1 MYNMPIRISNDT
13 RNQVIREW
21 LAGEPRDKIA
31 SDTEL
36 AAGTI
41 SNIIRDWRHD
51 LGYPTADALRQFS
64 IDLKRLG
71 ISTTDCAIGFRT
83 VNIIK
88 RLGLAEANEEKGLE
102 SFVSNIYNKC
112 KYYGL
117 MPDKLVI
124 LATQILDLLES
135 MPLSQI
141 PNYVEEKSKDK
152 QKLEEE
158 IKNLLGRKSSAQLEY
173 EEALRK
179 KKITIDML
187 QEFTHM
193 QDTLIEYDLSTE
205 DIPNLVNAL
214 KNAQQL
220 GYDANSIADKISTIE
235 SLEEKEKELNNNLMM
250 LQDELCMLKHAISL
264 LDQDI
269 DKHQRILTEYNKLQ
283 NIGFGLR
290 ELILLN
296 NTLQEIATSNNIDS
310 SMAVKKFFQDI
321 EEKNALTKTVDELR
335 QEKKRIDILIDS
347 QFNNARIFIE
357 SFGQEAK
364 KDIADI
370 FNISTQNLQAIQLQ
384 TLQTVKEADT
394 IIKSL
399 NTEVKTQFE
408 EIQKLGSSQEFSA
421 LIRAAKGDNSV
432 NLEELKYAGIKTIDI
447 IMSRLSDD
455 DYNNNSSNK
464 EIKESLE
471 RARISLQS
479 KSS

>member
-1 MYNMPIRISNDT
+1 MPIGISHDT

-41 SNIIRDWRHD
+41 SNIIRDWRHE
-51 LGYPTADALRQFS
+51 LGYPTADALRQLA

-71 ISTTDCAIGFRT
+71 ISTVDCAIGFRI

-88 RLGLAEANEEKGLE
+88 RLGLVEADEEKRLE
-102 SFVSNIYNKC
+102 SFVSDIYNKC

-117 MPDKLVI
+117 MPDKLVT
-124 LATQILDLLES
+124 LAMQILDLLES
-135 MPLSQI
+135 IPLSQI

-158 IKNLLGRKSSAQLEY
+158 IKNLLERKSSIQLEY

-179 KKITIDML
+179 KKVTIDML

-193 QDTLIEYDLSTE
+193 QDTLIEYDLSIE
-205 DIPNLVNAL
+205 DTPNLVNAL
-214 KNAQQL
+214 NNAQQL
-220 GYDANSIADKISTIE
+220 GYDANAIADKISTIE
-235 SLEEKEKELNNNLMM
+235 SLEEKEKELKNNLMK
-250 LQDELCMLKHAISL
+250 LQDELRMLKHAISL
-264 LDQDI
+264 HDQEI
-269 DKHQRILTEYNKLQ
+269 DKYQRTLAEHDKLQ

-290 ELILLN
+290 EFILLN
-296 NTLQEIATSNNIDS
+296 NTVREIATSNNIDP
-310 SMAVKKFFQDI
+310 SMAVKKLFQDI
-321 EEKNALTKTVDELR
+321 EERNALTKTVDELR
-335 QEKKRIDILIDS
+335 QEKKRMDILIDS

-357 SFGQEAK
+357 SFGQQAK

-370 FNISTQNLQAIQLQ
+370 SSITTQNLQAIQLQ

-432 NLEELKYAGIKTIDI
+432 NIEELKYAGIKTIDI
-447 IMSRLSDD
+447 IISRLSDD

-471 RARISLQS
+471 RARISMQS

>member
-1 MYNMPIRISNDT
+1 LPIGISHET

-31 SDTEL
+31 SDTGL

-41 SNIIRDWRHD
+41 TNIVRDWRHE
-51 LGYPTADALRQFS
+51 LGYPTADALRQLA

-83 VNIIK
+83 VNTIK
-88 RLGLAEANEEKGLE
+88 KLGLVEADEEKGLE
-102 SFVSNIYNKC
+102 SFVSDIYNKC

-117 MPDKLVI
+117 IPDKLVT
-124 LATQILDLLES
+124 LAMQILDLLES
-135 MPLSQI
+135 IPLSQI
-141 PNYVEEKSKDK
+141 PNYLEEKSKDK

-158 IKNLLGRKSSAQLEY
+158 IKNLLERKSSAQLEY
-173 EEALRK
+173 EEALQK
-179 KKITIDML
+179 KKVTIDTL

-205 DIPNLVNAL
+205 DTANLVNAL

-220 GYDANSIADKISTIE
+220 GYDANAIADKISRIE
-235 SLEEKEKELNNNLMM
+235 SLEEKEKELKNNLMVS
-250 LQDELCMLKHAISL
+250 QDELRMLKHAISVH
-264 LDQDI
+264 DQEI
-269 DKHQRILTEYNKLQ
+269 DKYERTLAEHDKLQ

-296 NTLQEIATSNNIDS
+296 NTLREIATSNNIDS
-310 SMAVKKFFQDI
+310 SMAVKKFFQDM
-321 EEKNALTKTVDELR
+321 EEKNALTKIVDELR
-335 QEKKRIDILIDS
+335 QEKKRIDTLIDS

-357 SFGQEAK
+357 SFGQKAK

-370 FNISTQNLQAIQLQ
+370 SNISTQNLQAIQLQ
-384 TLQTVKEADT
+384 TLQTIKEADT
-394 IIKSL
+394 TIKSL

-408 EIQKLGSSQEFSA
+408 EIQKLGSCPEFSA
-421 LIRAAKGDNSV
+421 LIRSAKGDNSV

-447 IMSRLSDD
+447 IMSRLSDEGD
-455 DYNNNSSNK
+455 NNNSSNRG
-464 EIKESLE
+464 IKESLE
-471 RARISLQS
+471 SARTSLQN

>member
-1 MYNMPIRISNDT
+1 MPIRISDDT

-21 LAGEPRDKIA
+21 LAGELRDKIA

-36 AAGTI
+36 SAGTI
-41 SNIIRDWRHD
+41 TNILRDWRHQ
-51 LGYPTADALRQFS
+51 LGYPTADALRQLA

-88 RLGLAEANEEKGLE
+88 RLGLVEAYEEKGLE
-102 SFVSNIYNKC
+102 SFVSDIYNKY

-117 MPDKLVI
+117 TPDKLVT
-124 LATQILDLLES
+124 LAMQILDLLKS
-135 MPLSQI
+135 MPLSEI

-158 IKNLLGRKSSAQLEY
+158 IKNLLERKLSTQLEY

-179 KKITIDML
+179 KKVTINML

-193 QDTLIEYDLSTE
+193 QDTLIEYNLSIE
-205 DIPNLVNAL
+205 DTPNLVDAL
-214 KNAQQL
+214 NNAQQL
-220 GYDANSIADKISTIE
+220 GYDANAIADKISTIE
-235 SLEEKEKELNNNLMM
+235 SLEEKEKELKNNLVKS
-250 LQDELCMLKHAISL
+250 QEELDMLKDVISL

-269 DKHQRILTEYNKLQ
+269 DKFERTSDVYYKLK

-290 ELILLN
+290 ELIRLN
-296 NTLQEIATSNNIDS
+296 SIIQEIATSSNIDS

-335 QEKKRIDILIDS
+335 QDKKRMETLIDS
-347 QFNNARIFIE
+347 QFSNARIFIE

-364 KDIADI
+364 KVIADI
-370 FNISTQNLQAIQLQ
+370 SHIPTQNLQAIQLQ
-384 TLQTVKEADT
+384 TLQTVKEVDT

-399 NTEVKTQFE
+399 KT
-408 EIQKLGSSQEFSA
+408 KL
-421 LIRAAKGDNSV
+421 KH
-432 NLEELKYAGIKTIDI
+432 NLKKFK
-447 IMSRLSDD
+447 
-455 DYNNNSSNK
+455 N
-464 EIKESLE
+464 
-471 RARISLQS
+471 
-479 KSS
+479 

>member
-1 MYNMPIRISNDT
+1 MPIGISHDT

-41 SNIIRDWRHD
+41 TNIVRDWRHE
-51 LGYPTADALRQFS
+51 LGYPTADALRQLA

-71 ISTTDCAIGFRT
+71 ISTVDCAIGFRI

-88 RLGLAEANEEKGLE
+88 RLGLVEADEEKRLE
-102 SFVSNIYNKC
+102 SFVSDIYNKC

-117 MPDKLVI
+117 MPDKLVT
-124 LATQILDLLES
+124 LAMQILDLLES
-135 MPLSQI
+135 IPLSQI

-158 IKNLLGRKSSAQLEY
+158 IKNLLERKSSTQLEY

-179 KKITIDML
+179 KKVTIDML

-193 QDTLIEYDLSTE
+193 QDTLIEYDLSIE
-205 DIPNLVNAL
+205 DTPNLVNAL
-214 KNAQQL
+214 NNAQQL
-220 GYDANSIADKISTIE
+220 GYDANAIADKISTIE
-235 SLEEKEKELNNNLMM
+235 SLEEKEKELKNNLMKS
-250 LQDELCMLKHAISL
+250 QDELRMLKHAIYL
-264 LDQDI
+264 LDQEI
-269 DKHQRILTEYNKLQ
+269 NKYQRTLAEYDKLQ

-290 ELILLN
+290 EFILLN
-296 NTLQEIATSNNIDS
+296 NTVREIATSNNIDP

-321 EEKNALTKTVDELR
+321 EERNALTKTVDELR
-335 QEKKRIDILIDS
+335 QEKKRMDILIDS

-370 FNISTQNLQAIQLQ
+370 SSITTQNLQAIQIQ

-408 EIQKLGSSQEFSA
+408 EIQKLGSCPEFSA

-455 DYNNNSSNK
+455 DDNNNNSNRG
-464 EIKESLE
+464 IKESLE

>member
-1 MYNMPIRISNDT
+1 MPIRISNDT

-71 ISTTDCAIGFRT
+71 MTTTDCAIGFRT